1 MFPYQWIFATLT
13 VLMVLAFIWWYW
25 KSIYPP
31 FQPSPPPLASLQGMP
46 LELRNQVYELVASN
60 TSLRVISGEKLV
72 AAYQALHVKNYPKF
86 ERTGLKL
93 YVGGTPMANI
103 KVPVV
108 DVTPLLPAAPAR
120 HPVNSVS
127 RQPRAEFH
135 LLVKHS
141 AGSEHLSVLNN
152 FDLKQMELIAASVR
166 AFDSEALQS
175 DPSTILAY

>member
-1 MFPYQWIFATLT
+1 
-13 VLMVLAFIWWYW
+13 
-25 KSIYPP
+25 
-31 FQPSPPPLASLQGMP
+31 MP